1 MAYRQYTKCVGVSN
15 YIGYSAVQ
23 VIIGAALGAIPLL
36 AGASVVPGV
45 LLILLAAILA
55 YCRWWLY
62 GRLICL
68 GGDVCAVGYV
78 LTVEPPSEKSFLD
91 RFDTDFSFNLVL
103 APNLVGTTQAQAE
116 AGPQGD
122 LVAEQPGIKANNLD
136 WAGHSAQQWSNYP
149 PTAVLHCE
157 FEGGGVYDLMLAV
170 LAALAFA
177 AAAAIVCAI
186 PIFGW
191 IACLIL
197 NLIAAAITLGGIIGA
212 LSDTASPSDIDP
224 NLGELHVNDPTGR
237 GADILVVQGTWVYD
251 SAHEGWNEIHPIKH
265 CQRIGTFEGNWAE
278 HGDGT
283 SLRKE
288 WCEAV
293 GQASD
298 PLTIAN
304 QGNPESSWTIH
315 PVIDG
320 CQPDG
325 DGGEPPVIK

>member
-1 MAYRQYTKCVGVSN
+1 MSYRQYTRCVGIN
-15 YIGYSAVQ
+15 DYIGAAAVQ

-36 AGASVVPGV
+36 LGAAVAPGV
-45 LLILLAAILA
+45 LLTLLMAILA

-78 LTVEPPSEKSFLD
+78 LTVEPPTEKTFLD
-91 RFDTDFSFNLVL
+91 RFDTDYSFNLVL
-103 APNLVGTTQAQAE
+103 APNELGATQAE
-116 AGPQGD
+116 AEASFQGD
-122 LVAEQPGIKANNLD
+122 LVAEQPPIKARNLD
-136 WAGHSAQQWSNYP
+136 WSGHSAAQWSNYP

-157 FEGGGVYDLMLAV
+157 FEGGGVYDLMLAA

-186 PIFGW
+186 PVFGW

-197 NLIAAAITLGGIIGA
+197 NLIAAAITLTGIGVA
-212 LSDTASPSDIDP
+212 LGDTASPNDVDP

-237 GADILVVQGTWVYD
+237 GADILVVRGTWVYD

-265 CQRIGTFEGNWAE
+265 CQRIGTYDGNWSGYGAE
-278 HGDGT
+278 G
-283 SLRKE
+283 LRDS

-293 GQASD
+293 GKASD
-298 PLTIAN
+298 PLTVAN
-304 QGNPESSWTIH
+304 QQQPENTWTIH
-315 PVIDG
+315 PLIDG
-320 CQPDG
+320 CQPD

>member
-1 MAYRQYTKCVGVSN
+1 MAYRHYTRCVGVNN
-15 YIGYSAVQ
+15 YIGRSAVQ
-23 VIIGAALGAIPLL
+23 VLIGAALGAIPLL
-36 AGASVVPGV
+36 AGAAVLPGV
-45 LLILLAAILA
+45 LLILLTAILA

-78 LTVEPPSEKSFLD
+78 LTVEPPAEKSFLD

-103 APNLVGTTQAQAE
+103 APTRLGATQPQVEASFQGNLIAR
-116 AGPQGD
+116 
-122 LVAEQPGIKANNLD
+122 QPDIKANNLD
-136 WAGHSAQQWSNYP
+136 WAGYSARQWSNYP
-149 PTAVLHCE
+149 QTAVLHCE
-157 FEGGGVYDLMLAV
+157 FEGGGVYTLMLAV
-170 LAALAFA
+170 LAAMAFA

-186 PIFGW
+186 PVIGW

-197 NLIAAAITLGGIIGA
+197 NLIAAAIALVGIAAALG
-212 LSDTASPSDIDP
+212 DTGSPSDVDP

-265 CQRIGTFEGNWAE
+265 CQRIGTYEGHWNQY
-278 HGDGT
+278 GDGT
-283 SLRKE
+283 GLRKR

-293 GQASD
+293 GQATD

-304 QGNPESSWTIH
+304 QDKPENTWTIH

-320 CQPDG
+320 CQPEDPNR
-325 DGGEPPVIK
+325 PPVIR

>member
-1 MAYRQYTKCVGVSN
+1 MAYRQYTKCVGANN
-15 YIGYSAVQ
+15 YIGYVAVQ

-36 AGASVVPGV
+36 AGAAVLPGV
-45 LLILLAAILA
+45 LLILLTAILA

-103 APNLVGTTQAQAE
+103 TPNRLGATQAQVE
-116 AGPQGD
+116 ASFQGD
-122 LVAEQPGIKANNLD
+122 LVAEQPDIKANNLD
-136 WAGHSAQQWSNYP
+136 WAGYSAVQWANYP
-149 PTAVLHCE
+149 KTAVLHCE

-170 LAALAFA
+170 LAALGFA

-186 PIFGW
+186 PVIGW

-197 NLIAAAITLGGIIGA
+197 NLIAAAIALVGIAVALG
-212 LSDTASPSDIDP
+212 DTGSPSDVDP

-251 SAHEGWNEIHPIKH
+251 SAHEGWNEIHPVKH
-265 CQRIGTFEGNWAE
+265 CQRIGTYQGNWS
-278 HGDGT
+278 GDGT
-283 SLRKE
+283 GLRKE

-293 GQASD
+293 GKAAD

-304 QGNPESSWTIH
+304 QDKPENTWTIH

-320 CQPDG
+320 CQPG
-325 DGGEPPVIK
+325 DPNQPPVIK

>member
-1 MAYRQYTKCVGVSN
+1 MAYRQYTKCVGVGN

-23 VIIGAALGAIPLL
+23 VLIGAALGAIPLL

-45 LLILLAAILA
+45 LLILLTAILA

-91 RFDTDFSFNLVL
+91 RFDTDFSFNLVP
-103 APNLVGTTQAQAE
+103 APNRLGATQAEVE
-116 AGPQGD
+116 ASFQGN
-122 LVAEQPGIKANNLD
+122 LVAEPSGIKANNLD
-136 WAGHSAQQWSNYP
+136 WAGHSAAQWSNYP
-149 PTAVLHCE
+149 QTAVLHCE
-157 FEGGGVYDLMLAV
+157 FEGGGVYDLMIAV

-186 PIFGW
+186 PVFGW

-197 NLIAAAITLGGIIGA
+197 NLIAAAITLVGIVVG
-212 LSDTASPSDIDP
+212 LTDTASPSDIDP

-265 CQRIGTFEGNWAE
+265 CQRIGTYEGNWNDY
-278 HGDGT
+278 GDGT
-283 SLRKE
+283 ALRNR

-304 QGNPESSWTIH
+304 QDKPENTWTIH

-320 CQPDG
+320 CQPDDG
-325 DGGEPPVIK
+325 DKPPAIK